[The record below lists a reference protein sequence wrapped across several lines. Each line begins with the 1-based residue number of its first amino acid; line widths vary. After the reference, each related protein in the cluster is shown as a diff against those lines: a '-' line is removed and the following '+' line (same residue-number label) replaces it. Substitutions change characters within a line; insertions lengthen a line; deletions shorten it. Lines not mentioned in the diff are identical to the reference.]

1 MHWTTWCLIALIV
14 YAALL
19 PIALAFLRGAAI
31 LNNRIRGRDH
41 DEHEQGL
48 TL

>member
-14 YAALL
+14 YIALM
-19 PIALAFLRGAAI
+19 PIALAFMRGAAI
-31 LNNRIRGRDH
+31 LNKKAERQP

>member
-1 MHWTTWCLIALIV
+1 MAWYTWIAIALIV
-14 YAALL
+14 YIALL
-19 PIALAFLRGAAI
+19 PIALALMRGAAI
-31 LNNRIRGRDH
+31 LNKRAEREP

>member
-1 MHWTTWCLIALIV
+1 MPWTTWCLIALIA
-14 YAALL
+14 YIALL
-19 PIALAFLRGAAI
+19 PIALAFMRGAAI
-31 LNNRIRGRDH
+31 LNKRVDRQP